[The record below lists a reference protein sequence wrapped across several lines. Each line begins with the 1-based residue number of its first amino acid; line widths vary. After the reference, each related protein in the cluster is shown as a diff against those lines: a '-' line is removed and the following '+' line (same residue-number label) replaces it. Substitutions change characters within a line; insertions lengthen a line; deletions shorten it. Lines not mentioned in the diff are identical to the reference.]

1 MLNNWSSRRPGV
13 RTLAAAATIGA
24 AVALVL
30 PATASAA
37 PGIEESV
44 QGSIDSGSATISG
57 SVGDI
62 GNYIANG
69 IASGSVGDIVGGIAT
84 GNLNDVLGG
93 LNAGSTSAMDIV
105 NGLASGNVR
114 DILSGLASG
123 SGGGGS
129 FAPTQRCDASTVSGG
144 AGITSTKHELGRGG
158 PTSFVLGYE
167 TENVPDLIEVYY
179 EGRLIHSTG
188 YIGDNINEG
197 TGSAVVN
204 VPAGGASSVL
214 VRVTGPDHTE
224 WSYTVRC
231 PGA

>member
-44 QGSIDSGSATISG
+44 QGSIDSGSATING

-62 GNYIANG
+62 GNDIANG

-93 LNAGSTSAMDIV
+93 LNAGSTSATDIV

-167 TENVPDLIEVYY
+167 TEDIPDLIEV
-179 EGRLIHSTG
+179 
-188 YIGDNINEG
+188 
-197 TGSAVVN
+197 
-204 VPAGGASSVL
+204 
-214 VRVTGPDHTE
+214 
-224 WSYTVRC
+224 
-231 PGA
+231 